1 MSNFDERV
9 KSTPLTKTERLV
21 AEFISGNYNRA
32 AFMKASDI
40 AAEIGVSPSSV
51 VHLSRTLG
59 YSGYADMMARLQA
72 ELLSQIETAVP
83 PVSVPMENASP
94 SHKLSTSLMA
104 LEQNDPLKLYLSK
117 SQTIIDSVFSRND
130 LDKFLRAEEIIAG
143 AQHRYI
149 AGFYGCRGVA
159 DLLAVHMRRI
169 FPATTALLH
178 ADADTIAQAVNIT
191 PNDCLILFSYERYAD
206 MAIKLADIAHRFGAK
221 IIAVTDKIT
230 SPIAEGADVVFLSEN
245 DGGSFF
251 NSSIALLMI
260 AEMLALVASKDRYS
274 EIESHLDLIDEYL
287 AKGNLY

>member
-1 MSNFDERV
+1 LGGEG
-9 KSTPLTKTERLV
+9 KPLYDYDAIVQGFL
-21 AEFISGNYNRA
+21 SG
-32 AFMKASDI
+32 KLI
-40 AAEIGVSPSSV
+40 K
-51 VHLSRTLG
+51 
-59 YSGYADMMARLQA
+59 
-72 ELLSQIETAVP
+72 EL
-83 PVSVPMENASP
+83 
-94 SHKLSTSLMA
+94 
-104 LEQNDPLKLYLSK
+104 
-117 SQTIIDSVFSRND
+117 
-130 LDKFLRAEEIIAG
+130 AEE
-143 AQHRYI
+143 
-149 AGFYGCRGVA
+149 FECCV
-159 DLLAVHMRRI
+159 
-169 FPATTALLH
+169 
-178 ADADTIAQAVNIT
+178 DTIAQAVNIT